1 MEIIR
6 EITNYQTNNKPLY
19 LALGNF
25 DGVHKGHKKLLSEA
39 VKIAQDN
46 NGFAAALI
54 FDPHPNKVLNPD
66 RNFKLITKNDKQA
79 ELLREIGID
88 ILIYNSFNKEISQWI
103 PEDFV
108 KKVIISK
115 LNAKHVF
122 VGFNYS
128 FGYKGQGTP
137 ELLKKLGDKYN
148 FAVSIIPPVSQNNQV
163 VSSSIIREMIE
174 NGQIKKAKNLLDYYP
189 VVTGIVVEGDKRGG
203 DKIGFPTANLKVDGD
218 IIIPATGV
226 YAAKAKHKGTLYN
239 CVVNVGRKPTFHDN
253 HPVTIEAHII
263 DFSTDIYGD
272 GLEIIFLDKIRD
284 EMKFADIDSLAKQI
298 SIDKDT
304 AKRISSATKL
314 G

>member
-25 DGVHKGHKKLLSEA
+25 DGVHIGHKKLLSEV

-46 NGFAAALI
+46 NGLAAALI
-54 FDPHPNKVLNPD
+54 FDPHPNKVLNPNKD
-66 RNFKLITKNDKQA
+66 FKLITKTDKQA

-88 ILIYNSFNKEISQWI
+88 ILIYNSFNKEISQWV

-108 KKVIISK
+108 KRVIISK

-137 ELLKKLGDKYN
+137 ELLKELGDKYN

-163 VSSSIIREMIE
+163 VSSSVIREMIE
-174 NGQIKKAKNLLDYYP
+174 NGKIIEAKNLLDYYP
-189 VVTGIVVEGDKRGG
+189 ITVGVVAEGEKRGG
-203 DKIGFPTANLKVDGD
+203 DSIGFPTANLKVDDD

-226 YAAKAKHKGTLYN
+226 YAAKARHKGILYN

-272 GLEIIFLDKIRD
+272 DLEIIFLDKIRD
-284 EMKFADIDSLAKQI
+284 EKKFTDIDSLAKQI
-298 SIDKDT
+298 SADKIR
-304 AKRISSATKL
+304 AKKISSATSI